1 MKTNFKKVL
10 LIIFIFL
17 PLIITLISLNY
28 LPDLIPA
35 HYGFN
40 GEVTRWGSKYESLIL
55 PIMCVVICIISLI
68 CTNYAAKKPE
78 NKNNIKSLNACTIVL
93 AITFN
98 VLTISFLISDYNKI
112 TNINN
117 AFSSKLI
124 YMALGIGFIILG
136 NYLPKCKRNNFIGI
150 RTSLTLSNDDIW
162 FKTHRF
168 GGKVFVVFGFI
179 FTIISLIIP
188 VNITMPILIISLII
202 LTIVV
207 SVYPKK
213 LVNKKN

>member
-78 NKNNIKSLNACTIVL
+78 NKNNIKSLNACTVVL

-98 VLTISFLISDYNKI
+98 VLTISFLISDFNKI

-136 NYLPKCKRNNFIGI
+136 NYIPKCKRNNFIGI

>member
-55 PIMCVVICIISLI
+55 PILCVVICIISLI

-98 VLTISFLISDYNKI
+98 VLTISFLISDFNKI

>member
-40 GEVTRWGSKYESLIL
+40 GVVTRWGSKYESLIL

-98 VLTISFLISDYNKI
+98 VLTISFIISDFNKI

>member
-68 CTNYAAKKPE
+68 CTNYAAKKAE

-98 VLTISFLISDYNKI
+98 VLTISFLISDFNKI

>member
-1 MKTNFKKVL
+1 
-10 LIIFIFL
+10 
-17 PLIITLISLNY
+17 
-28 LPDLIPA
+28 
-35 HYGFN
+35 
-40 GEVTRWGSKYESLIL
+40 
-55 PIMCVVICIISLI
+55 MCVVICIISLI

-98 VLTISFLISDYNKI
+98 VLTISFLISDFNKI

-150 RTSLTLSNDDIW
+150 RTSLRYQMMIYGLRLIDL
-162 FKTHRF
+162 
-168 GGKVFVVFGFI
+168 VVK
-179 FTIISLIIP
+179 SL
-188 VNITMPILIISLII
+188 LFLD
-202 LTIVV
+202 L
-207 SVYPKK
+207 Y
-213 LVNKKN
+213 LL

>member
-78 NKNNIKSLNACTIVL
+78 NKNNIKSLNACTVVL

-98 VLTISFLISDYNKI
+98 VLTISFLISDFNKI

>member
-68 CTNYAAKKPE
+68 CTNYASKKPE

-98 VLTISFLISDYNKI
+98 VLTISFLISDFNKI

>member
-98 VLTISFLISDYNKI
+98 VLTISFIISDFNKI

>member
-98 VLTISFLISDYNKI
+98 VLTISFLISDFNKI
-112 TNINN
+112 TNITN

-207 SVYPKK
+207 SAYPKK

>member
-78 NKNNIKSLNACTIVL
+78 NKNNIKSLNACTVVL

>member
-78 NKNNIKSLNACTIVL
+78 NKNNIKSLNACTVVL

-98 VLTISFLISDYNKI
+98 VLTISFLISDFNKI

-117 AFSSKLI
+117 VFSSKLI

>member
-98 VLTISFLISDYNKI
+98 VLTISFLISDFNKI

>member
-40 GEVTRWGSKYESLIL
+40 GEITRWGSKYESLIL

-98 VLTISFLISDYNKI
+98 VLTISFLISDFNKI

>member
-78 NKNNIKSLNACTIVL
+78 NKNNIKSLNACTVVL

-98 VLTISFLISDYNKI
+98 VLTISFLISD
-112 TNINN
+112 
-117 AFSSKLI
+117 F
-124 YMALGIGFIILG
+124 
-136 NYLPKCKRNNFIGI
+136 
-150 RTSLTLSNDDIW
+150 
-162 FKTHRF
+162 
-168 GGKVFVVFGFI
+168 
-179 FTIISLIIP
+179 
-188 VNITMPILIISLII
+188 
-202 LTIVV
+202 
-207 SVYPKK
+207 
-213 LVNKKN
+213 NKKDN

>member
-98 VLTISFLISDYNKI
+98 VLTISFLISDFNKI

-207 SVYPKK
+207 SAYPKK

>member
-78 NKNNIKSLNACTIVL
+78 NKNNIKSLNACTVVL

-98 VLTISFLISDYNKI
+98 VLTISFLISDFNKI

-136 NYLPKCKRNNFIGI
+136 NYLPKCKINNFIGI

-188 VNITMPILIISLII
+188 VNITMPILIITLII

>member
-98 VLTISFLISDYNKI
+98 VLTISFLISDFNKI

-136 NYLPKCKRNNFIGI
+136 NYLPKCKRNNFIVI

>member
-55 PIMCVVICIISLI
+55 PIMYVVICIISLI

-78 NKNNIKSLNACTIVL
+78 NKNNIKSLNACTVVL

-98 VLTISFLISDYNKI
+98 VLTISFLISDFNKI